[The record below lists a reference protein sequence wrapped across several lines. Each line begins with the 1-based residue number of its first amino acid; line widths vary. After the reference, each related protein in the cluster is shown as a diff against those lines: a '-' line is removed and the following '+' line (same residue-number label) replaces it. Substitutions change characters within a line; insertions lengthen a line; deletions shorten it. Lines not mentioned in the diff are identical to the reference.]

1 MDRDNISWK
10 GKKTASAERKRKKE
24 EATNPSYWMK
34 QFEMVVISAQTLEFR
49 FRCIAYH
56 NTMHLQISVLISQTV
71 TSTQTESSNNPGK
84 HAICT
89 VHTGTALKNQPV
101 QTMFCHQVNSKKY
114 QLLFNITH
122 WFSHQLQNCHF
133 SRDALNRLT
142 AAVHAHLFQGQTSKI
157 PLYASSQL
165 WYLIKHVCEPG
176 WF

>member
-1 MDRDNISWK
+1 
-10 GKKTASAERKRKKE
+10 
-24 EATNPSYWMK
+24 MK

-114 QLLFNITH
+114 QFLYIYNPLIFTSTSELSF
-122 WFSHQLQNCHF
+122 FS
-133 SRDALNRLT
+133 
-142 AAVHAHLFQGQTSKI
+142 
-157 PLYASSQL
+157 
-165 WYLIKHVCEPG
+165 
-176 WF
+176 